1 LDASRIELGFHYHR
15 DCQVDRQARGTL
27 SGFRAWTAATNP
39 ELDAIKR
46 AAAAVGEQVNGNIG
60 DRDHLRYLDSDYDL
74 VEAQGRRGDF
84 ASWRVYLYDRAAG
97 TAERLDIAT
106 HRGSTA
112 VANPTATM
120 LRDPTVRHDGVFLF
134 DVTDGNP
141 NGDPD
146 AGNRPRTDDET
157 GQGLVTDVALKR
169 KIRDTIG
176 HAATTA
182 GLDPARYQV
191 FVQAGHALNTRL
203 EESYTTN
210 NLALGKKDKAPITSV
225 EQATPARRWMT
236 ERYVDI
242 RLFGAVMSTGNTP
255 ALGKIRGPLQFGMAR
270 SIDPIYP
277 VDHAITR
284 VTQTTQADIDKGEST
299 EMGSKWTVPYALYR
313 VELHYSGERGKQT
326 AVTRDDLNV
335 LYTTMLNMFD
345 HDRTATRGVMSARGL
360 YLFSH
365 NNSFGNAPAQTLL
378 ERVHIERIG
387 TEVPRTFGDYKVT
400 LNDRDLPSG
409 VTLARLLG

>member
-1 LDASRIELGFHYHR
+1 MSDA
-15 DCQVDRQARGTL
+15 
-27 SGFRAWTAATNP
+27 
-39 ELDAIKR
+39 
-46 AAAAVGEQVNGNIG
+46 
-60 DRDHLRYLDSDYDL
+60 HL
-74 VEAQGRRGDF
+74 
-84 ASWRVYLYDRAAG
+84 
-97 TAERLDIAT
+97 
-106 HRGSTA
+106 
-112 VANPTATM
+112 
-120 LRDPTVRHDGVFLF
+120 DPTVRHDAVFLF
-134 DVTDGNP
+134 DVSDGNP

-176 HAATTA
+176 LAATNA

-191 FVQAGHALNTRL
+191 FVEAGYALNTRL
-203 EESYTTN
+203 EESYTAN
-210 NLALGKKDKAPITSV
+210 GLPVGKSGGRPAANAQ
-225 EQATPARRWMT
+225 QAELARRWLT

-270 SIDPIYP
+270 SIDPVYP

-284 VTQTTQADIDKGEST
+284 VTQTTQADIDKGETT
-299 EMGSKWTVPYALYR
+299 EMGGKWTVPYALYR
-313 VELHYSGERGKQT
+313 VEFHYSGERGKQT
-326 AVTRDDLNV
+326 AVTRDDLNM
-335 LYTTMLNMFD
+335 LYLTMLNMFD
-345 HDRTATRGVMSARGL
+345 HDRTATRGVMASRGL

-365 NNSFGNAPAQTLL
+365 SNSFGNAPAQALL
-378 ERVHIERIG
+378 ERVHVEPIS

-409 VTLARLLG
+409 VSLARLLG